1 MPLENKSSHKQ
12 NECASL
18 IFLIP
23 NYQTTMKVKELIEKL
38 QKLDP
43 EKMVV
48 TSGYEGGY
56 DEISETKE
64 IRLKLNANTAW
75 YYGKH
80 EQDDEGECHAVSIG

>member
-1 MPLENKSSHKQ
+1 MQYADYISNHPK
-12 NECASL
+12 
-18 IFLIP
+18 
-23 NYQTTMKVKELIEKL
+23 TMTVKKLIEEL

-56 DEISETKE
+56 DEISGAEE

-75 YYGKH
+75 YYGEH
-80 EQDDEGECHAVSIG
+80 EHDYSGECHAVSIG